1 MGEVKVRHWELVRVR
16 KQAYRRLKG
25 LAEAGWEGESQAAGE
40 RVPPGGFICPGFR
53 QGLISEQ

>member
-1 MGEVKVRHWELVRVR
+1 MR
-16 KQAYRRLKG
+16 KQAQRGIKG
-25 LAEAGWEGESQAAGE
+25 FSETGWEGVNQAAGE